1 MKKLLL
7 LIALTTTLL
16 SNAQEQFRG
25 VWESEESDYLTT
37 ILSSDYEVSKI
48 FNFSLVKN
56 RFINENIVYQDKDT
70 IKTKYKLKHNGYSVS
85 IKYYFKNKDTLV
97 NEYSGDNTDIIFLTR
112 VECGKHTWSETPP
125 VKEN

>member
-16 SNAQEQFRG
+16 SNAQEQFKG
-25 VWESEESDYLTT
+25 VWETDAQDYLTT

-48 FNFSLVKN
+48 FSVSLFKN
-56 RFINENIVYQDKDT
+56 RFINENIIYQDKDT
-70 IKTKYKLKHNGYSVS
+70 IKTKYKLKDSGYSVS

-97 NEYSGDNTDIIFLTR
+97 NEYSGDNTDTVFLTR
-112 VECGKHTWSETPP
+112 AECGKYIWFETPP

>member
-16 SNAQEQFRG
+16 SNAQEQFKG
-25 VWESEESDYLTT
+25 VWETDASHYLTT

-48 FNFSLVKN
+48 FNVSLVKN
-56 RFINENIVYQDKDT
+56 RFINENIIYQDKDT
-70 IKTKYKLKHNGYSVS
+70 IKTKYKLKDSGYSVS
-85 IKYYFKNKDTLV
+85 VKYYFKNKDTLV
-97 NEYSGDNTDIIFLTR
+97 NEYSGDNTDTIFLTR
-112 VECGKHTWSETPP
+112 AECGKYTWSETPS

>member
-25 VWESEESDYLTT
+25 VWESETSDYLTT

-48 FNFSLVKN
+48 FNVSLVKN
-56 RFINENIVYQDKDT
+56 SFINENIIYQDKDT
-70 IKTKYKLKHNGYSVS
+70 IKTKLYNKQNGYNVN

-112 VECGKHTWSETPP
+112 AECGETPY